1 MQMFKKLVSKMN
13 NQRKQKA
20 IQGMLNPLACDFDE
34 NKNEFLDKLSRQA
47 IQMFEKKCDIKN
59 FSKLVL
65 SDPENTSHN
74 DIVNGLIENGMI
86 DPFEDVKLAHL
97 ADNKRLLRDLGLSE

>member
-13 NQRKQKA
+13 SQRKQKA

-34 NKNEFLDKLSRQA
+34 NKSEFLDKLSRQA
-47 IQMFEKKCDIKN
+47 VQMFEKKCDIKN

-74 DIVNGLIENGMI
+74 EIVSELFKKGVKDPLEN
-86 DPFEDVKLAHL
+86 EKLAEL
-97 ADNKRLLRDLGLSE
+97 ADNSKLLEDLGLND